1 MFENIKNMFSMMGQA
16 KELRA
21 KFEQVQAELAR
32 KVVEGEAGAGA
43 VRVRI
48 NGKFE
53 VLSVE
58 MDRPLLATLAAPVE
72 GEAANNDDLKMIEDL
87 VAAAMNAAL
96 AKARDLVQEQFRQAA
111 GGLNIPGLDK
121 LMGG

>member
-1 MFENIKNMFSMMGQA
+1 MFDNLKNMWSMMGQA
-16 KELRA
+16 KDIRA
-21 KFEQVQAELAR
+21 KIEQVQAELAR
-32 KVVEGEAGAGA
+32 KVVEGESGAGA
-43 VRVRI
+43 VRVRV

-58 MDRPLLATLAAPVE
+58 LDRPLLSTLASPGD
-72 GEAANNDDLKMIEDL
+72 GEAATDADLKMIEDL